1 MRRHLRACLVGS
13 AVAALL
19 LMLATST
26 LAQDAQVRGEVHD
39 EWDNPIE
46 GATVR
51 AESSEGG
58 APGNATAD
66 ADGEFLITGL
76 DSQNYSFTARAAGYQ
91 GVRLRETRIREGAG
105 SNRPLSIEL
114 SVLQRGISFDD
125 ETTFVSDPA
134 GTTITF
140 DDDGTFEFEDAGGE
154 GMGTYGI
161 EELTATLVVR
171 EYDGPEGK
179 FSISDP
185 LMAEFADKEL
195 TNFMMGD
202 QKLMKK

>member
-1 MRRHLRACLVGS
+1 
-13 AVAALL
+13 
-19 LMLATST
+19 
-26 LAQDAQVRGEVHD
+26 
-39 EWDNPIE
+39 
-46 GATVR
+46 
-51 AESSEGG
+51 
-58 APGNATAD
+58 
-66 ADGEFLITGL
+66 
-76 DSQNYSFTARAAGYQ
+76 
-91 GVRLRETRIREGAG
+91 
-105 SNRPLSIEL
+105 LSIEL